1 MNRTNRLVF
10 VLACLNILLIYSYA
24 VKRSELAT
32 ISALYHSSRALAVS
46 LPRFVLPDMAGQPS
60 TSDEILGRDSYTLFV
75 FLSPSDCSPCL
86 EEVNLWRRLASGR
99 QGLGVCAIA
108 RHTNIR
114 ELRQWIKNIDINFPV
129 LYDEGGLVTSE
140 FGIISSPFKVLAN
153 RQGRVL
159 LKEGP
164 SYNNTTQRAFIRRL
178 EDVRK
183 YSE

>member
-1 MNRTNRLVF
+1 MNRTNRVAF
-10 VLACLNILLIYSYA
+10 VLACLNVFLIYTYA

-32 ISALYHSSRALAVS
+32 ISALYRSSGALAVS
-46 LPRFVLPDMAGQPS
+46 LPKFVLPDMAGEPS
-60 TSDEILGRDSYTLFV
+60 NSDEILGRSSFTLFV

-99 QGLGVCAIA
+99 QGLGLCAIA

-114 ELRQWIKNIDINFPV
+114 ELRQWIRNLDVNFPV
-129 LYDEGGLVTSE
+129 LYDEGGLVTSD

-153 RQGRVL
+153 RQGRML

-164 SYNNTTQRAFIRRL
+164 SYNDTAQRAFIRRV